1 MSSVQLNFNLT
12 GQEAK
17 DLIVKL
23 FQHHGVDHEQGE
35 ALDKLIL
42 EHAPKKPIK
51 KKTTKKSL
59 SLEERID
66 SPYNESKCDARVWL
80 KGGFCGQ
87 CTCSKL
93 SGESLCKR
101 HLDIF
106 NKHEGKL
113 ENGFYNQDRPT
124 HHYDKTDDDSEL
136 ILWHDV
142 TAVKPRKSNK
152 SSKPRCCG
160 LCGQEG
166 HTKRTCPQKDKD
178 INNEVVAPTP
188 ERQEV
193 DTATD
198 SEATPSTF
206 GQINHESWN
215 TSTGAIGQMSASEPD
230 LVLEPE
236 PETQPEPEPEPEPE
250 DSGYDSDATV
260 EMDTSLIQEEE
271 PEDTSTIPF
280 EVDGVPYERN
290 DDNEVFDDE
299 YDRVGTWDGQSI
311 VFTSSGLKAH
321 KFAVS
326 QL

>member
-51 KKTTKKSL
+51 KKATKKSL

-66 SPYNESKCDARVWL
+66 APYNESKCDARVWL

-113 ENGFYNQDRPT
+113 ENGFYNQERPT

-142 TAVKPRKSNK
+142 TDVKPRKTK
-152 SSKPRCCG
+152 KQSKPRCCG

-166 HTKRTCPQKDKD
+166 HTKRTCPQKDNT

-193 DTATD
+193 DTDANSDTI
-198 SEATPSTF
+198 TF
-206 GQINHESWN
+206 GQINQDTWT
-215 TSTGAIGQMSASEPD
+215 TSAGAIGQMDASEPD

-236 PETQPEPEPEPEPE
+236 PETQPEPEPEPE

-271 PEDTSTIPF
+271 PEDTSTITVELEGIF
-280 EVDGVPYERN
+280 YERN

-299 YDRVGTWDGQSI
+299 YDRVGTWDGKSI